1 MPPSPIQ
8 MLCLETHKKKF
19 DMCFGVALLCCCQ
32 VTKMDA
38 MPLRQCCTCNVSYCL
53 CFCNSIILHYRQN
66 ERGANSRYT
75 SRKACTLYNVH
86 TFTHLR
92 VQFIQTVHDCMW
104 TNLFRIMQKQIWFV
118 MEWGKCHASCVYFCL
133 FVCTC
138 LLCEASHNNTV
149 EDTSRRAC
157 AILKGTVPRDG
168 LGFCWHISGE
178 I

>member
-1 MPPSPIQ
+1 MFFWRSS
-8 MLCLETHKKKF
+8 
-19 DMCFGVALLCCCQ
+19 LLCCCQ

-38 MPLRQCCTCNVSYCL
+38 MPLRPLCTCNVSYCL

-66 ERGANSRYT
+66 ESGPTADIQVG
-75 SRKACTLYNVH
+75 KHVH
-86 TFTHLR
+86 CIYFYTFTST

-157 AILKGTVPRDG
+157 AVLKGTVPRDG
-168 LGFCWHISGE
+168 LGFCWHIIGE
-178 I
+178 M